1 MRTSHSTRFNK
12 SRPRLRTSSSM
23 RSAAERRP
31 MPENNNSVVVESL
44 VKRFGEF
51 VAVDQISLN
60 VHKGEVFGFLG
71 PNGAGKSTT
80 IRMLCGLLKPTSGR
94 ARVAGCDVGREPE
107 SVRQNIGYMSQKL
120 SLYNDLKVIENIRLF
135 AGLYSVPANK
145 LSERIEWV
153 LEMANLKGQENL
165 ITGTLPGGWKQRLAL
180 GCAVLHK
187 PPVIFL
193 DEPTSGVDPIS
204 RRQFWDLIH
213 QMAEEGVT
221 VFVTTHYM
229 EEAEY
234 CNRLALIFHGKV
246 VALGTP
252 SELKRNS
259 MKGSLVLIECEPLG
273 KAVEVLQSSPDV
285 MDAAVFGNALH
296 LVVRDAV
303 AAMPRIEKYL
313 ADRGVAVSRIEQ
325 IRPTLEDVFVSQ
337 TSAGKAKEERTP

>member
-1 MRTSHSTRFNK
+1 
-12 SRPRLRTSSSM
+12 
-23 RSAAERRP
+23 
-31 MPENNNSVVVESL
+31 MPEIANSVEPISVEVANL
-44 VKRFGEF
+44 VKRFGDF
-51 VAVDQISLN
+51 VAVDRINLE
-60 VHKGEVFGFLG
+60 VRKGEVFGFIG

-94 ARVAGCDVGREPE
+94 AIVAGFDVSKNPE
-107 SVRQNIGYMSQKL
+107 AVRQNIGYMSQKF
-120 SLYNDLKVIENIRLF
+120 SLYNDLTVIENIRLF
-135 AGLYSVPANK
+135 AGLYSVPQKFLQA
-145 LSERIEWV
+145 RIEWA
-153 LEMANLKGQENL
+153 LTMANLKGQENL

-193 DEPTSGVDPIS
+193 DEPTSGVDPIT

-234 CNRLALIFHGKV
+234 CNRLALIFRGRI

-252 SELKRNS
+252 TELKRGS
-259 MKGSLVLIECEPLG
+259 MKGELLLVECAPLG
-273 KAVEVLQSSPDV
+273 DAVEALQSAPGV

-296 LVVRDAV
+296 LVVEDA
-303 AAMPRIEKYL
+303 ALAMPLLEKFL
-313 ADRGVAVSRIEQ
+313 ADRKIAVSRMEM
-325 IRPTLEDVFVSQ
+325 IRPSLEDVFVSL
-337 TSAGKAKEERTP
+337 TTGREAEERKL